1 MAALSPAFVEALRLG
16 AASLQRPPPTGVPRT
31 THSGVGTLSGL
42 KSSSSREGWKISM
55 AFSLGLLAA
64 RGRTTMYAKAKTKG
78 KKGKATATANALKA
92 LQALETANVKEQEE
106 KQKKKRKNG
115 REGKADARANAL
127 KALQEIEGTPE
138 VTEEKP
144 KEEAKVQ
151 EEKPKEEAKV
161 AEEKVK
167 EEAKVQEEETPKEE
181 MKVQEEEKPK
191 EEMKV
196 QEEEKPKEEM
206 KVQEEEKPKEEMKV
220 QEEETPKEEMK
231 TPGFADVLKSTN
243 WDAATSA
250 APATNVYQPGSDPF
264 GEIQEIHED
273 MHRRRGGT
281 NKKNMDDD
289 DDDELDRADYYARK
303 GIQDPAREWAS
314 MQEPLEEEDDEEEEV
329 LPIKRRRGTDDQVD
343 FSFLER
349 GDVEGEVTVGIKEV
363 AIRLGGRT
371 VLQDASWTV
380 KTGERL
386 ALVGANG
393 CGKTTQLRILL
404 GQLQADSGQVVR
416 SPAGAKI
423 AILEQSFVD
432 DLNLENTLREE
443 LLAAVPQQKA
453 IMEEKAKVEARLEEN
468 PEDPDEVQ
476 RLVERFNELQVQ
488 GEEFQVE
495 KLDDILRSVSE
506 VAGFDEEDLD
516 RKVGLF
522 SGGWK
527 VRLGVCKI
535 FMMRPDVLLLDEPT
549 NHLDLGSVEWIENYM
564 RGQDLPMVVV
574 THDREFMNRVCNRV
588 VETVE
593 GMTYSYEGNYTEFVK
608 QKQAKME
615 KWRKNYDLQEK
626 KKKQLED
633 YIKENKGNQSL
644 AQARKQRAK
653 ELEEL
658 KETGLDPPPAFIKRI
673 KFRFP
678 EPPKERRGGAQ
689 TEILAELRRV
699 SHGYGTKDDEEYELL
714 KDVDFMVTP
723 GDKIGIVGG
732 NGKGKIPRVSYFFL
746 PNQSSS
752 IGKLRGG
759 APSHGKMVFR
769 ASTAS
774 FTSLQ
779 SYVEPELLRGVPLHT
794 CLSGWGKH
802 WQQSESAMC
811 STDDSYD
818 LGEQIEQYD
827 VFLSHDWATSRW
839 LKLCSMMIIFNSHA
853 AFWSS
858 FIVSVITGFLRAFEV
873 IPDQMWTISSGYVV
887 YLLVLC
893 FWQRLRRVFF
903 RPLIVFVDKLCIA
916 QHDEELKEKGILALA
931 GFLDHSRK
939 LTVLWSPR
947 YFQRLWCAY
956 ELAAYSRA
964 EEKPLQVMPVKM
976 SMILGLTSI
985 CWHFLCV
992 TFHLIAW
999 TETSSD
1005 PVFSQRLTASFFTM
1019 LLLCTLMPGVC
1030 YVGIQ
1035 LMDDLT
1041 QLPQQL
1047 KSFRIQESKC
1057 FCCTSNHVHPVT
1069 GRGMICDRS
1078 LVFHTL
1084 KKWFGSRADA
1094 DHEGSH
1100 LELFNQMIQQEL
1112 SQSIL
1117 QTVGWDT
1124 APLTYCIYM
1133 VSAGNVPFIAQYIA
1147 RTDSWGKCCGASWR
1161 ILHVESWR
1169 CFCQAVYVVGHYF
1182 PPQHLRCSRQ
1192 YRFLEI
1198 RPSHYP
1204 QTCEQQRVWI
1214 SCDDIS
1220 IDLTGHCL
1228 HTLLVMVAVS
1238 SGLCLD
1244 VQP

>member
-1 MAALSPAFVEALRLG
+1 
-16 AASLQRPPPTGVPRT
+16 
-31 THSGVGTLSGL
+31 
-42 KSSSSREGWKISM
+42 
-55 AFSLGLLAA
+55 
-64 RGRTTMYAKAKTKG
+64 MYAKAKTKG

-151 EEKPKEEAKV
+151 EEK
-161 AEEKVK
+161 VK
-167 EEAKVQEEETPKEE
+167 EEA
-181 MKVQEEEKPK
+181 KVQEEEKPK

-220 QEEETPKEEMK
+220 QEEEEKPKEEMKVQEEEKPKEEMKVQEEEKPKEEMKVQEEEPKEEVK
-231 TPGFADVLKSTN
+231 TPGFADVLNSTN
-243 WDAATSA
+243 WDAAATA
-250 APATNVYQPGSDPF
+250 APAMNVYQPGSDPF

-289 DDDELDRADYYARK
+289 DDELDHADYYARK
-303 GIQDPAREWAS
+303 GIQNRAAEWAS
-314 MQEPLEEEDDEEEEV
+314 MQEPLEEEDDDEEEV
-329 LPIKRRRGTDDQVD
+329 QPIKRRRGTDDQVD

-404 GQLQADSGQVVR
+404 GQLQADAGQVVR

-453 IMEEKAKVEARLEEN
+453 IMEEKAQVEARLEEN

-488 GEEFQVE
+488 GEEFQVD
-495 KLDDILRSVSE
+495 KLDDILYSVAH
-506 VAGFDEEDLD
+506 VAGFGEEDMD

-549 NHLDLGSVEWIENYM
+549 NHLDLQSVEWIENYM
-564 RGQDLPMVVV
+564 CAQDLPMVVV

-626 KKKQLED
+626 RKKELED
-633 YIKENKGNQSL
+633 YIKKNKGNQSL

-653 ELEEL
+653 ELEDL

-732 NGKGKIPRVSYFFL
+732 NGKGKSTLLRLLMGQESPRDDGTVRPADPNMTGFFAQHQADLLPLEKTGWEVVKEANEILMEDEKLKEIMKKFRFRGDRMNVQISNLSGGEKARLAIVRMMLVPSRLLVFDEPTNHLDVPMKETLEFALREYEGAVVVVSHDRWFL
-746 PNQSSS
+746 SQTCKQIVEVHDGQVKIYDGDYRFYMDSNNDVRRKVEAHYTGIDGLIESVPASLEERKKKERKGLRKNRGKKLQQERQAVIQS
-752 IGKLRGG
+752 G
-759 APSHGKMVFR
+759 F
-769 ASTAS
+769 
-774 FTSLQ
+774 LQ
-779 SYVEPELLRGVPLHT
+779 SRE
-794 CLSGWGKH
+794 W
-802 WQQSESAMC
+802 
-811 STDDSYD
+811 
-818 LGEQIEQYD
+818 
-827 VFLSHDWATSRW
+827 
-839 LKLCSMMIIFNSHA
+839 
-853 AFWSS
+853 
-858 FIVSVITGFLRAFEV
+858 
-873 IPDQMWTISSGYVV
+873 
-887 YLLVLC
+887 
-893 FWQRLRRVFF
+893 RR
-903 RPLIVFVDKLCIA
+903 
-916 QHDEELKEKGILALA
+916 
-931 GFLDHSRK
+931 
-939 LTVLWSPR
+939 
-947 YFQRLWCAY
+947 
-956 ELAAYSRA
+956 
-964 EEKPLQVMPVKM
+964 
-976 SMILGLTSI
+976 
-985 CWHFLCV
+985 
-992 TFHLIAW
+992 
-999 TETSSD
+999 
-1005 PVFSQRLTASFFTM
+1005 
-1019 LLLCTLMPGVC
+1019 
-1030 YVGIQ
+1030 
-1035 LMDDLT
+1035 
-1041 QLPQQL
+1041 
-1047 KSFRIQESKC
+1047 
-1057 FCCTSNHVHPVT
+1057 
-1069 GRGMICDRS
+1069 
-1078 LVFHTL
+1078 
-1084 KKWFGSRADA
+1084 
-1094 DHEGSH
+1094 
-1100 LELFNQMIQQEL
+1100 
-1112 SQSIL
+1112 
-1117 QTVGWDT
+1117 
-1124 APLTYCIYM
+1124 
-1133 VSAGNVPFIAQYIA
+1133 
-1147 RTDSWGKCCGASWR
+1147 
-1161 ILHVESWR
+1161 
-1169 CFCQAVYVVGHYF
+1169 
-1182 PPQHLRCSRQ
+1182 
-1192 YRFLEI
+1192 
-1198 RPSHYP
+1198 
-1204 QTCEQQRVWI
+1204 
-1214 SCDDIS
+1214 
-1220 IDLTGHCL
+1220 
-1228 HTLLVMVAVS
+1228 
-1238 SGLCLD
+1238 
-1244 VQP
+1244 